1 MIFSILDEVEKI
13 YKDYSW
19 NVGFEIIIRFPHR
32 YSRSNE
38 PSSRLFICRKG
49 GRLGM
54 TLLNLEDH
62 GKRKRFRDVIP
73 STKCNARMCV
83 VHKVKINQTGS

>member
-13 YKDYSW
+13 YKDYSR

-54 TLLNLEDH
+54 TLLNLEDR
-62 GKRKRFRDVIP
+62 GKRKRFRDLIP
-73 STKCNARMCV
+73 
-83 VHKVKINQTGS
+83 